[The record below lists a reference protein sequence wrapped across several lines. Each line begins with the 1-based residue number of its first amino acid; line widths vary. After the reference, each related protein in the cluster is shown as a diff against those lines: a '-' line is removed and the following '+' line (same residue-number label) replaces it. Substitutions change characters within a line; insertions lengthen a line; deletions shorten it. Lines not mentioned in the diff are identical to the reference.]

1 MAPLTLHVRI
11 NSPEKVI
18 WEGEAEWV
26 SSENTAVKF
35 DILPMH
41 SNFISVI
48 EKKPIRVKSGGKE
61 ESYSFDRSVIYAHK
75 NSVLIYTH
83 I

>member
-1 MAPLTLHVRI
+1 MAQTFHVRI
-11 NSPEKVI
+11 NSPEKLI

-26 SSENTAVKF
+26 SSENTSGKF

-41 SNFISVI
+41 SNFISIIENKVI
-48 EKKPIRVKSGGKE
+48 KVKADSKVAD
-61 ESYSFDRSVIYAHK
+61 YNFPRSVIYAHANK
-75 NSVLIYTH
+75 VYIYTN